1 MAREFTID
9 DAVSSGADTVE
20 AKGPSIWTRMAT
32 ALTRSRQRK
41 ADSAIERYI
50 RANGGQ
56 LTDSLERDISRRFGG
71 MVDGRRY

>member
-1 MAREFTID
+1 MARDFALYDT
-9 DAVSSGADTVE
+9 GTADVGTTE
-20 AKGPSIWTRMAT
+20 AKGPSIWARMAA

-56 LTDSLERDISRRFGG
+56 LTDSLERDISRRFGHMAG
-71 MVDGRRY
+71 DR